1 VRLSSLLVLALVS
14 TLSGCSGSKSGAN
27 GGGDGGSGG
36 AGEDSGTPNLGVTG
50 NPPGCTPNPANFDI
64 PGNGCDDD
72 DNGKVDDVEEC
83 DTGLPISG
91 SAAQFSSAI
100 EICQTLTGAEDPRW
114 GIASVEYKGA
124 YTTGSPVSDV
134 QYGIMPAYGSVIVPQ
149 AGASFGVLSTGWA
162 RLFDNSETATDD
174 RPFKGGFAA
183 QPGDPHDDAPPGY
196 PKAAAGCPIDSTVH
210 DYIDLKL
217 VVRTPANA
225 QGFSFDFDFWS
236 GEWPEYVCS
245 SYNDSF
251 VSFLTSSAVN
261 SGTPSNIS
269 FDSVGNPVSVNNGFL
284 DACTPGTPT
293 GCNVPAGPHQVATC
307 SSGADELAGTGF
319 GAPLGV
325 YCTATSTPGASTGW
339 LTSSSPITPGETITL
354 ELMIWDT
361 GDQNYDSSVLL
372 DHFQWLAAPTAG
384 GTQRPPK

>member
-1 VRLSSLLVLALVS
+1 MRFSSLAVLATVA
-14 TLSGCSGSKSGAN
+14 TLSGCGGGGSKATGP
-27 GGGDGGSGG
+27 GGGGTGGV
-36 AGEDSGTPNLGVTG
+36 ADSGVSLVVSG
-50 NPPGCTPNPANFDI
+50 NAPGCNPNPANFDI

-72 DNGKVDDVEEC
+72 DNGKVDDVEQC
-83 DTGLPISG
+83 DTNLPISG
-91 SAAQFSSAI
+91 DAAMFASAI
-100 EICQTLTGAEDPRW
+100 DICQTIIGAEDPRW
-114 GIASVEYKGA
+114 GIVSVEYKGA

-134 QYGIMPAYGSVIVPQ
+134 QYGIMSTFGGVIQPE
-149 AGASFGVLSTGWA
+149 AGAAFGVLSTGWA
-162 RLFDNSETATDD
+162 RLFDNSETTTTN

-183 QPGDPHDDAPPGY
+183 QPSDPHDDAPPGY

-217 VVRTPANA
+217 VMKVPANA

-261 SGTPSNIS
+261 AGTPSNIS

-284 DACTPGTPT
+284 DRCTPGTPT
-293 GCNVPAGPHQVATC
+293 GCNVPDGPHVVATC
-307 SSGADELAGTGF
+307 GSGVSELAGTGF
-319 GAPLGV
+319 GAPLDV
-325 YCTATSTPGASTGW
+325 YCTDTSTPGASTGW
-339 LTSSSPITPGETITL
+339 LTSSSPVTPGETITL

-372 DHFQWLAAPTAG
+372 DHFQWLATSTAG
-384 GTQRPPK
+384 GTERPPK